1 MNSSNKYYSEKVF
14 LIFMSIMIIPF
25 FSSCI
30 KGFTQDVNRETNGL
44 WEFRMYL
51 DDNDITAIQK
61 YLEQG
66 NDPNKCIGSLGWF
79 EENPLWI
86 ALNDETDNIET
97 INLLIS
103 YGANVNLRPYI
114 WYIIDQRILTPDDMA
129 WLKDIQEN
137 GKIGSVYG
145 TTEELIYKKVE
156 ALINANADV
165 DAKGARNRIL
175 FPSTDYVYKAYFEK
189 EGSWPI
195 NHAIKKNLPTIV
207 DLLINYTKLDENS
220 LIAAEES
227 GDPQMIEKINRF
239 WELQQK

>member
-1 MNSSNKYYSEKVF
+1 MSI
-14 LIFMSIMIIPF
+14 LIFSF
-25 FSSCI
+25 FSSCV
-30 KGFTQDVNRETNGL
+30 KGSAQDVNQKTDDL
-44 WEFRMYL
+44 FEFNMYFYE
-51 DDNDITAIQK
+51 NDITAIQK

-66 NDPNKCIGSLGWF
+66 NDPDKCIGPYGWID
-79 EENPLWI
+79 ENPLWI
-86 ALNDETDNIET
+86 ALNDETDNIEL

-137 GKIGSVYG
+137 GKIGSVSG

-156 ALINANADV
+156 VLINANADV
-165 DAKGARNRIL
+165 NAKGARNRIL

-189 EGSWPI
+189 EGTRPI
-195 NHAIKKNLPTIV
+195 NHVIKNNLPTIV
-207 DLLINYTKLDENS
+207 DLLLNHTKLDENS
-220 LIAAEES
+220 LVAAKES
-227 GDPQMIEKINRF
+227 GDPQMIEKIKKL